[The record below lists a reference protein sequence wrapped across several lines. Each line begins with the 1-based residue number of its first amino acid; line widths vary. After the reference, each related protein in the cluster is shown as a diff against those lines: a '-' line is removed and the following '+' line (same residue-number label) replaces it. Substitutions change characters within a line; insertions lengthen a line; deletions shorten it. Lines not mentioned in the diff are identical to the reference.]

1 MEKLPLDV
9 TVTVQI
15 HGDIFPSEGWPL
27 AEIPGC
33 CLTLQDEARQTKKQ
47 QRSKRKKSKHG
58 KWRAQGQRWNQLTV
72 VATESVLINR
82 QRLSSWVKN
91 QTRLSQAQDGPEML
105 KVMEAHGTALLDAS
119 GTNKVLTPSQSRG
132 GGAVGRHHFD
142 PDAKATR
149 AGRGHLRRCSRQTP
163 ELVFG
168 GRRGAFLQQT
178 AEAGSPVSV
187 GTKPPAPRFG
197 WAAT

>member
-58 KWRAQGQRWNQLTV
+58 KRRAQGQRWNQLTV

-132 GGAVGRHHFD
+132 GGQWAD
-142 PDAKATR
+142 IT
-149 AGRGHLRRCSRQTP
+149 LIQTP
-163 ELVFG
+163 
-168 GRRGAFLQQT
+168 
-178 AEAGSPVSV
+178 
-187 GTKPPAPRFG
+187 KPPGQDVGISDGARGRPRSWCSEVGVARFSSRRPRLGAP
-197 WAAT
+197 